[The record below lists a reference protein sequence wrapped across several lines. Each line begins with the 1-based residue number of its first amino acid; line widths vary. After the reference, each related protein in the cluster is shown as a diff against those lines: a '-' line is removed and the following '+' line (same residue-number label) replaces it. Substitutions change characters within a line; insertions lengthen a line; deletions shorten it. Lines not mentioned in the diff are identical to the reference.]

1 MNSKKMEIKTSE
13 EYNALINK
21 INVTRNL
28 IREKKCDD
36 AINYLKQIA
45 AEYGTEIKTNFV
57 TIEGIENLINMVLLS
72 KGCKGVSMLLK
83 NINNS
88 FDDYYYVIKD
98 DGSINYV
105 TREDLINEL
114 NLMKKSLLDDTN
126 TSNVVKDNILN
137 TEFINKDEF
146 IKLAKEYEEDAKS
159 EPGSKAYVTN
169 SIYLDVED
177 VDYLDDVRRNIYLV
191 NVDISRTTKNIM
203 SNMLLTLYE
212 SGSEPHISEELLE
225 IHSKLSEKLKRW
237 IKEYDLNIEYR
248 ENIDEEY

>member
-21 INVTRNL
+21 INVTRKL

-57 TIEGIENLINMVLLS
+57 TIEGIENLIHMVLLS
-72 KGCKGVSMLLK
+72 KGCKGVAMVLK

-88 FDDYYYVIKD
+88 LDDYYYIVQD
-98 DGSINYV
+98 DSSISYV
-105 TREDLINEL
+105 TREDLIKEL
-114 NLMKKSLLDDTN
+114 NLIKKSLLDDKN

-137 TEFINKDEF
+137 TEFINKDDF
-146 IKLAKEYEEDAKS
+146 VKLAKKYQEDAKN

-177 VDYLDDVRRNIYLV
+177 VVELEDVRRNIYLV
-191 NVDISRTTKNIM
+191 NLDISRTTKNIM
-203 SNMLLTLYE
+203 STRVLTLYE
-212 SGSEPHISEELLE
+212 SDREPHISEELLE
-225 IHSKLSEKLKRW
+225 IHSKLSGKLKRW